1 MKRSNRLVLLVG
13 VFLAIVAFVGI
24 LLLVRSPSGD
34 NASNKPPTEGP
45 VVVATTDIPLSTRI
59 AADQVTTKVVP
70 LTGISAGAFTDPS
83 QVIGQIARQPIATG
97 AQITTTTL
105 NGGLTG
111 TVIDVQVP
119 VGQRAI
125 AVRVDQISGVGTV
138 IKNGDYVDA
147 IIALTEEQFVSIKI
161 DPTGPDQSIITA
173 PGPKGA
179 TTKVLLQGMQV
190 LGALLPPVAP
200 PAEAA
205 PAASGAPTPPPGTT
219 TLNEQQEIVILSVTT
234 QQAEVIRYAQL
245 QANPLLTLSLI
256 LRSPDDFIDPATGQP
271 VIPVDP
277 ETTGVTLKIL
287 LDQYGVLPPVIE
299 GPVLPN
305 NRLPTPVRPVNP

>member
-24 LLLVRSPSGD
+24 LLLVRD
-34 NASNKPPTEGP
+34 NGGGSKATQPPTEGP
-45 VVVATTDIPLSTRI
+45 VVIAAADIPLSSRI
-59 AADQVTTKVVP
+59 KAEQLTTKTLP
-70 LTGISAGAFTDPS
+70 LTSISAGAFTDPS
-83 QVIGQIARQPIATG
+83 QVVGQIARAPVATG
-97 AQITTTTL
+97 AQITQTTL
-105 NGGLTG
+105 NGGQTG
-111 TVIDVQVP
+111 TIINVQVP

-138 IKNGDYVDA
+138 IKTGDYVDA
-147 IIALTEEQFVSIKI
+147 VVGLTEEQFLSIKAI
-161 DPTGPDQSIITA
+161 PGNTDEALVTA

-179 TTKVLLQGMQV
+179 STKVLLQGMQV
-190 LGALLPPVAP
+190 LGSLLPPVAP

-205 PAASGAPTPPPGTT
+205 PAASGQPTPPPGTT
-219 TLNEQQEIVILSVTT
+219 TLNEQQEIVILSVTA

-271 VIPVDP
+271 LTPAAA

-305 NRLPTPVRPVNP
+305 NRLPTPVRPTN

>member
-1 MKRSNRLVLLVG
+1 MTVRL
-13 VFLAIVAFVGI
+13 
-24 LLLVRSPSGD
+24 S
-34 NASNKPPTEGP
+34 
-45 VVVATTDIPLSTRI
+45 
-59 AADQVTTKVVP
+59 
-70 LTGISAGAFTDPS
+70 
-83 QVIGQIARQPIATG
+83 RQPIANG
-97 AQITTTTL
+97 AQITATTL

-119 VGQRAI
+119 IGQRAI

-147 IIALTEEQFVSIKI
+147 IIGLTEEQFVSIKAST
-161 DPTGPDQSIITA
+161 DADEALVTA

-219 TLNEQQEIVILSVTT
+219 TLNEQQEIVILSVTA

-256 LRSPDDFIDPATGQP
+256 LRSPDDFIDPVTKQP

-277 ETTGVTLKIL
+277 ETTGVTLKVL
-287 LDQYGVLPPVIE
+287 LDTYGVLPPVIE
-299 GPVLPN
+299 NPVLPN

>member
-1 MKRSNRLVLLVG
+1 LKRSNRLVLLVG

-24 LLLVRSPSGD
+24 LLLVRNPSGD
-34 NASNKPPTEGP
+34 SGTVRPPTEGP
-45 VVVATTDIPLSTRI
+45 VVVAAADIPLSSRI
-59 AADQVTTKVVP
+59 KAEQLTTKTLP
-70 LTGISAGAFTDPS
+70 LTSISAGAFTDPS
-83 QVIGQIARQPIATG
+83 QVVGQIAREPVATG
-97 AQITTTTL
+97 AQITATTL
-105 NGGLTG
+105 NGGQTG
-111 TVIDVQVP
+111 TIINVQVP

-138 IKNGDYVDA
+138 IKTGDYVDA
-147 IIALTEEQFVSIKI
+147 IVGLTEEQFLSIKGTATA
-161 DPTGPDQSIITA
+161 DEATITA

-190 LGALLPPVAP
+190 LGSLLPPVAP

-219 TLNEQQEIVILSVTT
+219 TLNEQQEIVILSVNT

-271 VIPVDP
+271 LTPAAA

-305 NRLPTPVRPVNP
+305 NRLPTPIRPTN

>member
-1 MKRSNRLVLLVG
+1 LKRSNRLVLLVG

-24 LLLVRSPSGD
+24 LLLVRQPSGEGP
-34 NASNKPPTEGP
+34 AKAPTEGP
-45 VVVATTDIPLSTRI
+45 VVVATSDIPLSTRI
-59 AADQVTTKVVP
+59 KPEQVTTKTIA
-70 LTGISAGAFTDPS
+70 LTAILPGAFTDPT
-83 QVIGQIARQPIATG
+83 QVIGQIVRQPVAAG
-97 AQITTTTL
+97 AQITATTL
-105 NGGLTG
+105 NGGLPG
-111 TVIDVQVP
+111 TVINVQVP

-147 IIALTEEQFVSIKI
+147 IIGLTEEQFVSIKA
-161 DPTGPDQSIITA
+161 GENPDEGVVTA

-190 LGALLPPVAP
+190 LGALLPPIPP

-219 TLNEQQEIVILSVTT
+219 TLNEQQEIVILSVNA

-245 QANPLLTLSLI
+245 QSNPLLTLSLI

-271 VIPVDP
+271 LTPVSA

-305 NRLPTPVRPVNP
+305 NRLPTPVRPVNPQ